1 MTTMKTKSAQHIQME
16 IDLMRL
22 AYRHRTQDSNR
33 LSTYGRLHQVRP
45 VSPGLFLAV
54 YGTSAAIMITA
65 IAALLFL

>member
-22 AYRHRTQDSNR
+22 AYRHRAQDSNR
-33 LSTYGRLHQVRP
+33 RSNYGRLHQIRP

-54 YGTSAAIMITA
+54 YGGSALLMLGA
-65 IAALLFL
+65 IAALLFV